1 MIQTYREKQHQ
12 RYLDALARGQRHLAV
27 DALWRAASE
36 ADLLATDEV
45 NGDKLTT
52 ERIVYLLDRLGW
64 A

>member
-1 MIQTYREKQHQ
+1 MLQTYREKQHQ
-12 RYLDALARGQRHLAV
+12 HYLDALSMGQRHLAV
-27 DALWRAASE
+27 DAVWRAASE

-52 ERIVYLLDRLGW
+52 ERIIYLLEHLGW

>member
-1 MIQTYREKQHQ
+1 M
-12 RYLDALARGQRHLAV
+12 GQRHLAV

-36 ADLLATDEV
+36 ADLLAIDEV

>member
-1 MIQTYREKQHQ
+1 MLQTYREKQHQ
-12 RYLDALARGQRHLAV
+12 RYLDALALGQRHMAV